1 MLLEAGRQRTTNK
14 YCSGQPRMIVGNDY
28 NLESFNGDI
37 GITLSQPDG
46 WRVFF
51 PGEHGGLRSFAPAR
65 LPEHET
71 AFALTV
77 HKSQGSE
84 FREVLVILPAEDA
97 PVLTRELI
105 YTAVT
110 RARNDVEIW
119 AGEAILEQ
127 TINRKVRRNSGLR
140 DSLWGNAGGSKSL
153 TLLA

>member
-1 MLLEAGRQRTTNK
+1 MLLEAGKQRTTNK
-14 YCSGQPRMIVGNDY
+14 YFSGQPLMIVRNDY
-28 NLESFNGDI
+28 NLELFNGDI

-51 PGEHGGLRSFAPAR
+51 AGEHGGLRSFAPAR

-84 FREVLVILPAEDA
+84 FRDVLVILPAEDA

-110 RARNDVEIW
+110 RARNDVEVC
-119 AGEAILEQ
+119 ANEAILEQ
-127 TINRKVRRNSGLR
+127 SVTRKVRRRSGLR
-140 DSLWGNAGGSKSL
+140 DSLWNVAGGK
-153 TLLA
+153 